1 MMIRYDLH
9 IISDSSDRLP
19 WQQRKNSGH
28 GWRSIPFTKAL
39 RHYDVIMEEP
49 DKRRIILYYVMQV
62 ATGTEDRV
70 EEQVRVIVGN
80 GLYDSC
86 FHPMRRMKKKFRGEW
101 KEIQEKLLPGY
112 VFIRSGC
119 VRELYQELQAV
130 PAFTKLLG
138 KDKAAVVAS
147 GSLHH
152 LQNVGNIILRDLVS
166 KSGRKM
172 EQSTQFV
179 DGGDIDDPVS
189 DVDYIPDMAGD
200 QLGLSHSDGIAYR
213 QIDLLGIFGIG
224 DKVVLGYTGFL
235 KLPDDT

>member
-1 MMIRYDLH
+1 M
-9 IISDSSDRLP
+9 
-19 WQQRKNSGH
+19 
-28 GWRSIPFTKAL
+28 
-39 RHYDVIMEEP
+39 
-49 DKRRIILYYVMQV
+49 YYVMQV

-138 KDKAAVVAS
+138 KDS
-147 GSLHH
+147 GQFIPLSKKEAGWLERMIESPDQGTEVQ
-152 LQNVGNIILRDLVS
+152 LSQVSVTENDEITIL
-166 KSGRKM
+166 SGPLKNMEGCIRK
-172 EQSTQFV
+172 
-179 DGGDIDDPVS
+179 
-189 DVDYIPDMAGD
+189 
-200 QLGLSHSDGIAYR
+200 
-213 QIDLLGIFGIG
+213 IDLHRRIAKVEVDFMNRKTIIHLGIEMVG
-224 DKVVLGYTGFL
+224 
-235 KLPDDT
+235 

>member
-1 MMIRYDLH
+1 MDGEACLSGRCFAINVMRNLWRHSYFRTE
-9 IISDSSDRLP
+9 II
-19 WQQRKNSGH
+19 QTEIIQ
-28 GWRSIPFTKAL
+28 TE
-39 RHYDVIMEEP
+39 IMQGCSHRCLWERN
-49 DKRRIILYYVMQV
+49 RRIILYYVMQV

-138 KDKAAVVAS
+138 KDSGQFIPLSKKEAGWLEWMIESPDQGTEVQLSQVSVADNDEITILS
-147 GSLHH
+147 GPLK
-152 LQNVGNIILRDLVS
+152 NMEGCI
-166 KSGRKM
+166 RK
-172 EQSTQFV
+172 
-179 DGGDIDDPVS
+179 
-189 DVDYIPDMAGD
+189 
-200 QLGLSHSDGIAYR
+200 
-213 QIDLLGIFGIG
+213 IDLHRRIAKVEVDFMNRKTIIHLGIEMVG
-224 DKVVLGYTGFL
+224 
-235 KLPDDT
+235 